1 MPEERKPKIDLKA
14 RLGRAQGAAGGI
26 PAPGVPTPAP
36 AGVPMPGV
44 PRASA
49 PPPAGAGYGSNTPP
63 PPGVA
68 IGGPAGVP
76 APPFA
81 QPVRRA
87 PAVDPNNPFGAV
99 AASVAPRAH
108 APAMI
113 KVEIGEEVVALQ
125 QKNSRRTMVVSLL
138 MCALGAGLGFAFGG
152 RSADSKGA
160 ERAVEGAQEIAGEI
174 EKSQAK
180 IKELNDKIAAAIKDL
195 KDKKFPEQFGNDL
208 GGLSIPFGPDKLTG
222 RNIGR
227 FDPKVLN
234 SLFKYT
240 GDVTSLNDRKDALR
254 NLFSGQKAAIV
265 DALASAGNPK
275 VAWSVFVQKS
285 PAHGPIAV
293 LAAVNAKDAFPYK
306 DKWPDKYNITTGRE
320 LVEVDRYNSGD
331 VFSAEKKV
339 VAIPLDPDSV
349 ASSFPNDILVRITS
363 ELAKTGS
370 VLAGKTGTPDEEDPG
385 VIANGDQLIVAL
397 RKIGKN

>member
-14 RLGRAQGAAGGI
+14 RLGRAGGV

-44 PRASA
+44 RRASA
-49 PPPAGAGYGSNTPP
+49 PPPAAGFGSGTPP
-63 PPGVA
+63 PPMA
-68 IGGPAGVP
+68 GPGIPLAGPGGVP

-81 QPVRRA
+81 QPARRA
-87 PAVDPNNPFGAV
+87 TVDTSDPFASV
-99 AASVAPRAH
+99 AASAAPRVH

-125 QKNSRRTMVVSLL
+125 QKNSRRTMVVSIL
-138 MCALGAGLGFAFGG
+138 MCMLGGGLGYAFGG
-152 RSADSKGA
+152 RAADGKGA
-160 ERAVEGAQEIAGEI
+160 ERAVEGAQEIAGDI
-174 EKSQAK
+174 EKAQAK
-180 IKELNDKIAAAIKDL
+180 IKELNDKIGGAIKDL
-195 KDKKFPEQFGNDL
+195 KDKKFPEQFANDL
-208 GGLSIPFGPDKLTG
+208 GGLSIPFGADKLTG

-254 NLFSGQKAAIV
+254 NLFSGQKPAII

-275 VAWSVFVQKS
+275 VSWSVFVQKS
-285 PAHGPIAV
+285 PAHGPIAI
-293 LAAVNAKDAFPYK
+293 LAAVNAKDAFAYK
-306 DKWPDKYNITTGRE
+306 DKWPDKYNISTGRE

-339 VAIPLDPDSV
+339 LAIPLDPDSV
-349 ASSFPNDILVRITS
+349 ATSFPTDILVKITS

-370 VLAGKTGTPDEEDPG
+370 VLAGRTGSTPDDEDPG
-385 VIANGDQLIVAL
+385 VIANGDQLVIQL